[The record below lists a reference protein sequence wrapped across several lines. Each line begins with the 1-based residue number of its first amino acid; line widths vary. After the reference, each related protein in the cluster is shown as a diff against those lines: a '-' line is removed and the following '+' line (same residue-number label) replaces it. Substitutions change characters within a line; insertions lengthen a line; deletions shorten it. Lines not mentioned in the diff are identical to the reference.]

1 MKKILVS
8 IVLASFMFIPNVF
21 AKEKVQVYMFKGD
34 GCSHC
39 EDALKFFNSLAD
51 EDKAKFELHEY
62 EVWHDEKNKAL
73 MEKVSESL
81 GENVSSVPYIIIG
94 EKTFRGFDE
103 EIGED
108 ILEYVTSM
116 YESGEMID
124 KVKDIVVPK
133 TNPIV
138 VIFLLVSFAVIIGFL
153 IWARKR
159 SV

>member
-8 IVLASFMFIPNVF
+8 IVLASFMFIPSVL

-34 GCSHC
+34 GCPHC
-39 EDALKFFNSLAD
+39 EDALKFFNSLTEAD
-51 EDKAKFELHEY
+51 KEKFELHEY

-81 GENVSSVPYIIIG
+81 GESVSSVPYIIIG

-108 ILEYVTSM
+108 ILDYVNSM
-116 YESGEMID
+116 YESGELID
-124 KVKDIVVPK
+124 KVKDIVVPT

-138 VIFLLVSFAVIIGFL
+138 VIFVLVSFLLMIGFL

-159 SV
+159 SA